1 MGNDRQNGDIIMI
14 KFNFKAI
21 QVHGGIFHVDDLF
34 CVYMAK
40 KILPDIQVIR
50 GGKPLVED
58 KEVLVADY
66 GNTEFD
72 HHDTETAVYRS
83 NGVRMSA
90 SGLMFRE
97 WGSLLI
103 PDERVRNEFELEV
116 IYGIDAVDNGQDL
129 IDNFGS
135 KLGAVIKIFNPLWG
149 FEETADEQ
157 FNKALG
163 LLEIIIERKIDS
175 FVSKVTAL
183 ETIES
188 KDLSTDIVEFERFV
202 PAKEYLC
209 RNTNVKF
216 LIYPSLRGGYN
227 LDCVPPTMEEFQ
239 KQRVKIP
246 VSGKEAVEG
255 VTFVHPAGF
264 LAACE
269 TIESARKLAEYSM
282 AQA

>member
-1 MGNDRQNGDIIMI
+1 MLHKKNKKKDLWVTTGRMEIIMK

-149 FEETADEQ
+149 FEET
-157 FNKALG
+157 
-163 LLEIIIERKIDS
+163 
-175 FVSKVTAL
+175 
-183 ETIES
+183 IES

-209 RNTNVKF
+209 RNTTNVKF
-216 LIYPSLRGGYN
+216 IIYPSLRGGYN